1 MHVHKDALDNHKNLL
16 IIDDLLA
23 TGGTALAAIELV
35 EKFKNK
41 NIVGAGFIINLPDL
55 NGDKK
60 LISKGIKI
68 HSLMDF

>member
-1 MHVHKDALDNHKNLL
+1 MAK
-16 IIDDLLA
+16 
-23 TGGTALAAIELV
+23 GGTALAAVELIK
-35 EKFKNK
+35 KFEQK

-60 LISKGIKI
+60 LKERGINT

>member
-1 MHVHKDALDNHKNLL
+1 MQKPHNICKKVTL
-16 IIDDLLA
+16 IHRRDKLRA
-23 TGGTALAAIELV
+23 
-35 EKFKNK
+35 EKILQDRMFEKK

-60 LISKGIKI
+60 LQERGVKI

>member
-1 MHVHKDALDNHKNLL
+1 MHIHKDALNNHKNLL
-16 IIDDLLA
+16 IIDLLA
-23 TGGTALAAIELV
+23 TGAHVDLIEM
-35 EKFKNK
+35 FDNK

-60 LISKGIKI
+60 LQERGIKI